1 MVWIGDNVEQ
11 LEVDERLETCM
22 KYFMLSVSGSLI
34 ALLALLSTNM
44 LRNQID
50 YAAVMPVVEAIFIV
64 QIVIMSICGI
74 MVYIATLLKINFYE
88 KRKKQSENN
97 INRNDSK

>member
-50 YAAVMPVVEAIFIV
+50 YAAVMPVVEAIFII
-64 QIVIMSICGI
+64 QIIIMSIFGI
-74 MVYIATLLKINFYE
+74 IAYIAKLLQINFYE
-88 KRKKQSENN
+88 KNIKK
-97 INRNDSK
+97 

>member
-1 MVWIGDNVEQ
+1 MVWWEDENNMKEYAAN
-11 LEVDERLETCM
+11 ERLETCM
-22 KYFMLSVSGSLI
+22 KYFIISASGSCI

-74 MVYIATLLKINFYE
+74 MVYIATLLKINLYE
-88 KRKKQSENN
+88 KRKNN
-97 INRNDSK
+97 QKII